1 MNIKINL
8 GIWDS
13 VFCVPSAVADK
24 YLKTARGSDIKVLL
38 FLLRHSGESF
48 SSEAV
53 GERLGLTAEQVEE
66 SVEFWKQREIIGAD
80 ETGELS
86 ALLKINVETTREETS
101 AALAREQTETIGTR
115 GLKPVSE
122 SLVHK
127 INLERTP
134 DFPPV
139 EIARTV
145 RGNEKADYLFKHC
158 EMLYGRPLKHSEQQT
173 LMIILE
179 DACLPVEAAL
189 ILVDYCFSVDKATP
203 AYMRTMA
210 AEWAESD
217 ISTIEKAEQR
227 VEELKRLDGAVGRF
241 KKMFEVNSAF
251 SKQQKEFIG
260 RWINLYG
267 FSDEMISE
275 AYQITLNGAGKLSF
289 PYMNKILENWYGK
302 GIKSKEQIETDK
314 KPKAAVKGENSS
326 LDIKRIEQLM
336 SDKYKKSGGSL

>member
-1 MNIKINL
+1 MKIKINL
-8 GIWDS
+8 GIWNS
-13 VFCVPSAVADK
+13 VFCVPSAVVDD
-24 YLKTARGSDIKVLL
+24 YLKIARGSDIKVLL
-38 FLLRHSGESF
+38 FLLRHGGESLSCEF
-48 SSEAV
+48 I
-53 GERLGLTAEQVEE
+53 GEQLGLTAEQVEE
-66 SVEFWKQREIIGAD
+66 SVEFWKQRKIIGTEAA
-80 ETGELS
+80 GELIPLPKDNECGQAAKAVS
-86 ALLKINVETTREETS
+86 ASESSYELTGV
-101 AALAREQTETIGTR
+101 
-115 GLKPVSE
+115 KPISE

-145 RGNEKADYLFKHC
+145 KGNEKADYLFKHC
-158 EMLYGRPLKHSEQQT
+158 EILYGRPLKHNEQQT

-189 ILVDYCFSVDKATP
+189 ILVDYCFSIDKATP

-210 AEWAESD
+210 AEWAESE

-227 VEELKRLDGAVGRF
+227 VEELKKLDGAVGRF

-260 RWINLYG
+260 KWVNVYG
-267 FSDEMISE
+267 FSDEMIGE

-289 PYMNKILENWYGK
+289 PYMNKILENWHGK
-302 GIKSKEQIETDK
+302 GIKAKEQIESDK
-314 KPKAAVKGENSS
+314 KPHSAVKGENAS
-326 LDIKRIEQLM
+326 LDIKKIEQIM
-336 SDKYKKSGGSL
+336 SDKYKKSGGSQ

>member
-8 GIWDS
+8 GIWNS
-13 VFCVPSAVADK
+13 VFCVPSAVADD
-24 YLKTARGSDIKVLL
+24 YLKIARGSDIKVLL
-38 FLLRHSGESF
+38 FLLRHGGESL
-48 SSEAV
+48 SCEAV
-53 GERLGLTAEQVEE
+53 GEMLGLTAEQVEE
-66 SVEFWKQREIIGAD
+66 SVEFWMQREIIGA
-80 ETGELS
+80 ETSGELTP
-86 ALLKINVETTREETS
+86 LLKDDDNKPRTNT
-101 AALAREQTETIGTR
+101 AAVSQSSQAELT

-127 INLERTP
+127 INMERTP

-158 EMLYGRPLKHSEQQT
+158 EMLYGRPLKHNEQRT

-210 AEWAESD
+210 AEWAESE

-241 KKMFEVNSAF
+241 KKMFEVSSAF

-260 RWINLYG
+260 KWVNAYG
-267 FSDEMISE
+267 FSDEMIGE

-289 PYMNKILENWYGK
+289 PYMNKILENWYSK
-302 GIKSKEQIETDK
+302 GIKTREQIDVDK
-314 KPKAAVKGENSS
+314 KPHSAVKGENAS
-326 LDIKRIEQLM
+326 LDIKKIEQIM
-336 SDKYKKSGGSL
+336 SDKYKKSGGSQ

>member
-8 GIWDS
+8 GIWNS
-13 VFCVPSAVADK
+13 VFCVPSAVADD
-24 YLKTARGSDIKVLL
+24 YLKIARGSDIKVLL
-38 FLLRHSGESF
+38 FLLRHGGECI

-53 GERLGLTAEQVEE
+53 GDKLGLTAEQVEE
-66 SVEFWKQREIIGAD
+66 SVDFWRQREIIGA
-80 ETGELS
+80 ETSGELTPV
-86 ALLKINVETTREETS
+86 INDSDNTPRTNT
-101 AALAREQTETIGTR
+101 AA
-115 GLKPVSE
+115 VSEKGRIELNDIRPMTE

-134 DFPPV
+134 DFPPA

-145 RGNEKADYLFKHC
+145 RGNEKADYLFRHC
-158 EMLYGRPLKHSEQQT
+158 EILYGRPLKHNEQRT

-189 ILVDYCFSVDKATP
+189 ILVDYCFSADKATP

-210 AEWAESD
+210 AEWAESE
-217 ISTIEKAEQR
+217 ITTIEKAERR

-241 KKMFEVNSAF
+241 KKMFEISSAF

-260 RWINLYG
+260 KWVNVYG
-267 FSDEMISE
+267 FSDEMIGE

-302 GIKSKEQIETDK
+302 GIKTREQIDADK
-314 KPKAAVKGENSS
+314 KPRSDVKGENAS
-326 LDIKRIEQLM
+326 LDIKKIEQIML
-336 SDKYKKSGGSL
+336 DKYKKSGGSR

>member
-8 GIWDS
+8 GIWNS
-13 VFCVPSAVADK
+13 VFCVPSAVADN
-24 YLKTARGSDIKVLL
+24 YLKIARGSDIKVLL
-38 FLLRHSGESF
+38 FLLRHGGESF
-48 SSEAV
+48 SCEAV
-53 GERLGLTAEQVEE
+53 GEQLGLTAEQVEE
-66 SVEFWKQREIIGAD
+66 SVEFWKQREIIGA
-80 ETGELS
+80 ETSGELTP
-86 ALLKINVETTREETS
+86 LIKDNDDKQKINI
-101 AALAREQTETIGTR
+101 AAASENRQTES
-115 GLKPVSE
+115 KPISE

-158 EMLYGRPLKHSEQQT
+158 ELLYGRPLKHNEQQT
-173 LMIILE
+173 LMLILE

-210 AEWAESD
+210 AEWAESE

-227 VEELKRLDGAVGRF
+227 VEELKKLDGAVGRF
-241 KKMFEVNSAF
+241 KKMFEVSSAF
-251 SKQQKEFIG
+251 SKQQKEFISK
-260 RWINLYG
+260 WVNIYG
-267 FSDEMISE
+267 FSDEMIGE

-289 PYMNKILENWYGK
+289 PYMNKILENWHNK
-302 GIKSKEQIETDK
+302 GIKAKEQIEADK
-314 KPKAAVKGENSS
+314 KPHAAVKGENAS
-326 LDIKRIEQLM
+326 LDIKKIEQIM
-336 SDKYKKSGGSL
+336 SDKYKKSGGSQ

>member
-8 GIWDS
+8 GIWNS
-13 VFCVPSAVADK
+13 VFCVPSVVADD
-24 YLKTARGSDIKVLL
+24 YLKIARGSDIKVLL
-38 FLLRHSGESF
+38 FLLRHGGECLSC
-48 SSEAV
+48 EAV
-53 GERLGLTAEQVEE
+53 GEMLGLTAEQVEE
-66 SVEFWKQREIIGAD
+66 SVEFWMQREIIGA
-80 ETGELS
+80 EASGELTP
-86 ALLKINVETTREETS
+86 LLKDDENKPWANI
-101 AALAREQTETIGTR
+101 AA
-115 GLKPVSE
+115 VSE
-122 SLVHK
+122 NVQSDLTGIKPISKSLVHK

-139 EIARTV
+139 EIAMTV

-158 EMLYGRPLKHSEQQT
+158 EMLYGRPLKHNEQRT

-241 KKMFEVNSAF
+241 KKMFEVSSAF

-260 RWINLYG
+260 KWVNAYG
-267 FSDEMISE
+267 FSDEMIGE

-289 PYMNKILENWYGK
+289 PYMNKILENWHSK
-302 GIKSKEQIETDK
+302 GIKLREQIDVDK
-314 KPKAAVKGENSS
+314 KPHSAVKGENAS
-326 LDIKRIEQLM
+326 LDIKKIEQIM
-336 SDKYKKSGGSL
+336 SDKYKKSGGSQ

>member
-8 GIWDS
+8 GIWNS
-13 VFCVPSAVADK
+13 VFCVPSAVADD
-24 YLKTARGSDIKVLL
+24 YLKIARGSDIKVLL
-38 FLLRHSGESF
+38 FLLRHGGESL
-48 SSEAV
+48 SCEAV
-53 GERLGLTAEQVEE
+53 GEMLGLTAEQVEE
-66 SVEFWKQREIIGAD
+66 SVEFWKQREIIGA
-80 ETGELS
+80 ETSGELTP
-86 ALLKINVETTREETS
+86 LLKDDDNKLRTNAAVSESSQVELT
-101 AALAREQTETIGTR
+101 
-115 GLKPVSE
+115 GLKPISE

-158 EMLYGRPLKHSEQQT
+158 EMLYGRPLKHNEQRT

-241 KKMFEVNSAF
+241 KKMFEVSSAF

-260 RWINLYG
+260 KWVNAYG
-267 FSDEMISE
+267 FSDEMIGE

-289 PYMNKILENWYGK
+289 PYMNKILENWYSK
-302 GIKSKEQIETDK
+302 GIKTREQIDVDK
-314 KPKAAVKGENSS
+314 KPHSAVKGENAS
-326 LDIKRIEQLM
+326 LDIKKIEQIM
-336 SDKYKKSGGSL
+336 SDKYKKSGGSQ